1 MNNLNNTSLNDKI
14 IVVIVQS
21 SETKMSFQSYTD
33 GGIALISCEHGIKTG
48 FTIIIIY
55 HNGTTKVVNNFEE
68 MMDLGKD
75 YFTEEQTTNL
85 REIYNGKQ
93 KESDPCQF
101 LPEYLED
108 EYTEELGN
116 GIEKITKRENL
127 ITVRDFLEK
136 YESLPEY
143 KDLLF
148 REFGRFLKR
157 KTSTD
162 NWVKY
167 VNKIQ
172 EERKNTLKS
181 EATEFLVNFANE
193 LCPEKKDKYIA
204 ALKYVG
210 LKKLHNIIIP
220 HDCGWE

>member
-1 MNNLNNTSLNDKI
+1 
-14 IVVIVQS
+14 
-21 SETKMSFQSYTD
+21 MSFPSYTD
-33 GGIALISCEHGIKTG
+33 DDVALIKCERGINTG
-48 FTIIIIY
+48 LTIIIIY

-68 MMDLGKD
+68 MMGIGKD

-85 REIYNGKQ
+85 RGIYNGKQ
-93 KESDPCQF
+93 KELEPWQF
-101 LPEYLED
+101 FSEYLED
-108 EYTEELGN
+108 EYTDELVN

-143 KDLLF
+143 KDFLF
-148 REFGRFLKR
+148 REFGHFLER

-162 NWVKY
+162 NWIKY
-167 VNKIQ
+167 TNKIQ

-193 LCPEKKDKYIA
+193 LCPEKKDRYNA

-210 LKKLHNIIIP
+210 LKKLYDIIIP
-220 HDCGWE
+220 DDCGWE